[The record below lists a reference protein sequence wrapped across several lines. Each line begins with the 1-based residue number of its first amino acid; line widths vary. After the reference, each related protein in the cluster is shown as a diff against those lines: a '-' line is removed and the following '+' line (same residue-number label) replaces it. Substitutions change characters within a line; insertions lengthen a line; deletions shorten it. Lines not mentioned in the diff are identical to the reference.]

1 MYLVVPMH
9 GSFPKSMQ
17 DDAMV
22 HDAFQLHLSLKNIK
36 VIKIADY
43 IDGGGDYGYRFM
55 GRFN

>member
-1 MYLVVPMH
+1 
-9 GSFPKSMQ
+9 MQ

-43 IDGGGDYGYRFM
+43 IDGGGGDYGYRFM
-55 GRFN
+55 GRFNWRSLVRS

>member
-1 MYLVVPMH
+1 MH

-43 IDGGGDYGYRFM
+43 IDGGGTMATASWADLIEDPW
-55 GRFN
+55 